1 MELAKRL
8 SDPTLFRQQAYVNGA
23 WIDATR
29 GGKVSVSDPA
39 TGAVIETVPDMGSNE
54 TRAATEAAEAS
65 WPTWRAKTGKERAVI
80 LRRWFDLMI
89 EHRDDFAA
97 IMTAGQ
103 GKRLA
108 EAAGESPSANFLGR
122 ARRWVC
128 RPLRNRALSRSTRRP

>member
-1 MELAKRL
+1 MEPAKRL
-8 SDPTLFRQQAYVNGA
+8 SDPTLLRQQAYVNGA

-29 GGKVSVSDPA
+29 GGKASVSDPA
-39 TGAVIETVPDMGSNE
+39 TGAVIETVPDMGGNE

-89 EHRDDFAA
+89 EHRDDLAA

-122 ARRWVC
+122 ARRWVS
-128 RPLRNRALSRSTRRP
+128 RPSRNWARSRSTRRP

>member
-1 MELAKRL
+1 MEPAKRL

-54 TRAATEAAEAS
+54 TRAATEAA
-65 WPTWRAKTGKERAVI
+65 
-80 LRRWFDLMI
+80 
-89 EHRDDFAA
+89 
-97 IMTAGQ
+97 
-103 GKRLA
+103 
-108 EAAGESPSANFLGR
+108 GESPSANFLGR

-128 RPLRNRALSRSTRRP
+128 RPSRNWARSRSTRRARR